1 MSDLKAKMHQNRFW
15 LGFCPQTPLKELTT
29 PPDLLAGFKGAYF

>member
-15 LGFCPQTPLKELTT
+15 LGLGPRQWESLQRSPDPLG
-29 PPDLLAGFKGAYF
+29 GFKKTYF